1 MEERKMKLA
10 DNAFPISSEEIL
22 RQNQEFRKNGKY
34 SRKIERAVSVSI
46 NALEKF
52 KNKKELTKEELEGY
66 GCEEKDRCCNFEC
79 EFCEINPRQYL
90 QITGKKPSNKNIKEL
105 NQVSYH

>member
-10 DNAFPISSEEIL
+10 DNTFPISSEEIL

-34 SRKIERAVSVSI
+34 SRKIERAVSVSV

-52 KNKKELTKEELEGY
+52 KNKKELTKEE
-66 GCEEKDRCCNFEC
+66 EEKKAVAKAIIDTWLKYSGN
-79 EFCEINPRQYL
+79 
-90 QITGKKPSNKNIKEL
+90 GAKE
-105 NQVSYH
+105 QEKEEER

>member
-10 DNAFPISSEEIL
+10 DNTFPISNEEIL

-52 KNKKELTKEELEGY
+52 KNKKELTKEE
-66 GCEEKDRCCNFEC
+66 EERKAVAKAIIDTWLKYSGN
-79 EFCEINPRQYL
+79 
-90 QITGKKPSNKNIKEL
+90 GAKE
-105 NQVSYH
+105 QEKEEER

>member
-10 DNAFPISSEEIL
+10 DNTFPISSEDIL

-52 KNKKELTKEELEGY
+52 KNKKELTKEE
-66 GCEEKDRCCNFEC
+66 EERKAVAKAIIDTWLKYSGN
-79 EFCEINPRQYL
+79 
-90 QITGKKPSNKNIKEL
+90 GAKE
-105 NQVSYH
+105 QEKEEER

>member
-1 MEERKMKLA
+1 MEEREMKLA
-10 DNAFPISSEEIL
+10 DNTFPISSEEIL

-52 KNKKELTKEELEGY
+52 KNKKELTKEE
-66 GCEEKDRCCNFEC
+66 EERKAVAKAIIDTWLKYSGN
-79 EFCEINPRQYL
+79 
-90 QITGKKPSNKNIKEL
+90 GAKE
-105 NQVSYH
+105 QEKEEER

>member
-10 DNAFPISSEEIL
+10 DNTFPISSEEIL

-34 SRKIERAVSVSI
+34 SRRIERAVSVSV

-52 KNKKELTKEELEGY
+52 KNKKELTKEE
-66 GCEEKDRCCNFEC
+66 EERKAVAKAIIDTWLKYSGN
-79 EFCEINPRQYL
+79 
-90 QITGKKPSNKNIKEL
+90 GAKE
-105 NQVSYH
+105 QEKEEER

>member
-10 DNAFPISSEEIL
+10 DNTFPISSEEIL

-34 SRKIERAVSVSI
+34 SRKIEKAVSVSV

-52 KNKKELTKEELEGY
+52 KNKKELTKEE
-66 GCEEKDRCCNFEC
+66 EEKKAVAKAIIDTWLKYSGN
-79 EFCEINPRQYL
+79 
-90 QITGKKPSNKNIKEL
+90 GAKE
-105 NQVSYH
+105 QEKEEER

>member
-1 MEERKMKLA
+1 MEKRKMKLA
-10 DNAFPISSEEIL
+10 DNTFPISSEEIL

-52 KNKKELTKEELEGY
+52 KNKKELTKEE
-66 GCEEKDRCCNFEC
+66 EERKAVAKAIIDTWLKYSGN
-79 EFCEINPRQYL
+79 
-90 QITGKKPSNKNIKEL
+90 GAKE
-105 NQVSYH
+105 QEKEEER

>member
-52 KNKKELTKEELEGY
+52 KNKKELTKEEEERKAVAKAIIDTWLKYSGNGAKASDKRKIWKGKGY
-66 GCEEKDRCCNFEC
+66 ME
-79 EFCEINPRQYL
+79 
-90 QITGKKPSNKNIKEL
+90 
-105 NQVSYH
+105 

>member
-10 DNAFPISSEEIL
+10 DNTFPISSEEIL

-52 KNKKELTKEELEGY
+52 KNKKELTKEE
-66 GCEEKDRCCNFEC
+66 EERKAVAKAIIDTWLKYSGN
-79 EFCEINPRQYL
+79 
-90 QITGKKPSNKNIKEL
+90 GAKE
-105 NQVSYH
+105 QEKEEER

>member
-52 KNKKELTKEELEGY
+52 KNKKELTKEE
-66 GCEEKDRCCNFEC
+66 EERKAVAKAIIDTWLKYSGN
-79 EFCEINPRQYL
+79 
-90 QITGKKPSNKNIKEL
+90 GAKE
-105 NQVSYH
+105 QEKEEER

>member
-34 SRKIERAVSVSI
+34 SRKIE
-46 NALEKF
+46 
-52 KNKKELTKEELEGY
+52 KNRHAG
-66 GCEEKDRCCNFEC
+66 G
-79 EFCEINPRQYL
+79 
-90 QITGKKPSNKNIKEL
+90 
-105 NQVSYH
+105 